1 MVGFTGNAVPFHP
14 CVRVAH
20 SLDGDACARV
30 PADAQHVKSRDGVLL
45 SMD

>member
-1 MVGFTGNAVPFHP
+1 MRFRSILS
-14 CVRVAH
+14 VRVAH